1 MIVRGQVMEVEAREI
16 RNEKTILI
24 FPITDFTD
32 SIVVKMFLRNEQVPE
47 VTEHVKKGAFLKFR
61 GVTTVDRFDSE
72 LTIASIAG
80 IKKIANFTTARVDT
94 SPQKRVELHCHTKMS
109 DMDGVTDAKSLVK
122 RAYEWGHPAIAIT
135 DHGVVQAF
143 PEANHC
149 FDAWGGCVPKDS
161 DFKVLYGMEG
171 YLVDDLKGMVTNGKG
186 QKLNGRFVVFDIETT
201 GFSSLTC
208 QIIEIGAVLVE
219 NGEIT
224 DRFSTFV
231 NPKVPIPFRIEQ
243 LTSINDSMVMDAPTI
258 EEVLPKFLEFS
269 KDAVMVA
276 HNADFDMGFIMKNCD
291 RLGIAHDFTYVDTVG
306 MARFLL
312 PALNRFKLDTVA
324 KAVGVSLENHH
335 RAVDDAACTAEIF
348 VKFVKML
355 EERDIRDVDMLN
367 EQGAVSVNTIRKL
380 PTYHVIIFARNETGR
395 INLYKLVS
403 QSHLKYYHR
412 RPRVPKSVLEQYRD
426 GLLVGSACEAGEL
439 YQAILR
445 NAPDTEIARLVNFY
459 DYLEIQPVGNN
470 RFMIADDKH
479 DMISSEEDLKEIN
492 RKIVKLGEQFKKPVV
507 ATCDVHFMDPQD
519 EIYRRIIMAGN
530 GFSDA
535 DEQAPLYLRTQ
546 RKCWKNLPIWE
557 ARKQKKLSLQIQ
569 IRSQI

>member
-1 MIVRGQVMEVEAREI
+1 M
-16 RNEKTILI
+16 
-24 FPITDFTD
+24 
-32 SIVVKMFLRNEQVPE
+32 
-47 VTEHVKKGAFLKFR
+47 
-61 GVTTVDRFDSE
+61 
-72 LTIASIAG
+72 
-80 IKKIANFTTARVDT
+80 
-94 SPQKRVELHCHTKMS
+94 
-109 DMDGVTDAKSLVK
+109 
-122 RAYEWGHPAIAIT
+122 
-135 DHGVVQAF
+135 
-143 PEANHC
+143 
-149 FDAWGGCVPKDS
+149 
-161 DFKVLYGMEG
+161 
-171 YLVDDLKGMVTNGKG
+171 TNGKG

>member
-1 MIVRGQVMEVEAREI
+1 
-16 RNEKTILI
+16 
-24 FPITDFTD
+24 
-32 SIVVKMFLRNEQVPE
+32 
-47 VTEHVKKGAFLKFR
+47 
-61 GVTTVDRFDSE
+61 
-72 LTIASIAG
+72 
-80 IKKIANFTTARVDT
+80 
-94 SPQKRVELHCHTKMS
+94 
-109 DMDGVTDAKSLVK
+109 MDGVTDAKSLVK

-161 DFKVLYGMEG
+161 DFKVLYGMEA

-186 QKLNGRFVVFDIETT
+186 QKLDGRFVVFDIETT

-258 EEVLPKFLEFS
+258 EEILPKFLEFS
-269 KDAVMVA
+269 KGAVMVA

-291 RLGIAHDFTYVDTVG
+291 RLGIKHDFTYVDTVG

-355 EERDIRDVDMLN
+355 ADRDILDVDEMN
-367 EQGAVSVNTIRKL
+367 KQGAVSANTIKKL
-380 PTYHVIIFARNETGR
+380 PTYHAIIFARNETGR

-403 QSHLKYYHR
+403 
-412 RPRVPKSVLEQYRD
+412 
-426 GLLVGSACEAGEL
+426 
-439 YQAILR
+439 
-445 NAPDTEIARLVNFY
+445 
-459 DYLEIQPVGNN
+459 
-470 RFMIADDKH
+470 
-479 DMISSEEDLKEIN
+479 
-492 RKIVKLGEQFKKPVV
+492 
-507 ATCDVHFMDPQD
+507 
-519 EIYRRIIMAGN
+519 
-530 GFSDA
+530 
-535 DEQAPLYLRTQ
+535 
-546 RKCWKNLPIWE
+546 
-557 ARKQKKLSLQIQ
+557 
-569 IRSQI
+569 